1 MSTSKLFLK
10 FIPYYFSMVKARF
23 RKIIT
28 WAFVVI
34 LAGGLVVGGYIGYKT
49 YAAASKVAQTNN
61 PISLISSFTR
71 SSLESTDGVTNIL
84 IAGNSADDSGHSG
97 AALTDSIMIVSINQN
112 TKRVTLISVPRDL
125 WVYMPGYDYGK
136 INAAYPY
143 GGMDLLE
150 KVIEEN
156 LGIRCHYNLLVNY
169 TALKEAVD
177 AVGGIDITIASSDSR
192 GIYDSSVDYTTGGAL
207 VSLTNGTH
215 HLTGQQALNL
225 ARARGSGYGSYGY
238 EQSDFTRTQY
248 QQQIL
253 LALAAKASSKSV
265 IANPLAAGTI
275 ISSLGS
281 NISTNLTLGQ
291 METLYSDY
299 KDSAAAVAQITLSNV
314 NGQNLLTNYT
324 SSDGQ
329 SALIPA
335 AGLDNFTAIQSALK
349 AITEPLTTSEN

>member
-1 MSTSKLFLK
+1 MHMKRTRLRKVIIWLF
-10 FIPYYFSMVKARF
+10 V
-23 RKIIT
+23 
-28 WAFVVI
+28 
-34 LAGGLVVGGYIGYKT
+34 GLLVGGIATGGYLGYKA
-49 YAAASKVAQTNN
+49 YAAAAKVAKTSN
-61 PISLISSFTR
+61 PIKLVSSFTR

-84 IAGNSADDSGHSG
+84 IAGNSADDTGHSG
-97 AALTDSIMIVSINQN
+97 AALTDSIMIASINQK
-112 TKRVTLISVPRDL
+112 TRHVTLISVPRDL
-125 WVYMPGYDYGK
+125 WVYMPGYGYGK

-150 KVIEEN
+150 EVIEEN
-156 LGIRCHYNLLVNY
+156 LGIHCHYNLLINY

-177 AVGGIDITIASSDSR
+177 AVGGIDITIASTDSR
-192 GIYDSSVDYTTGGAL
+192 GLYDSSIDYTTGGAL
-207 VSLTNGTH
+207 VNLTNGTH

-238 EQSDFTRTQY
+238 AQSDFTRTQY

-253 LALAAKASSKSV
+253 LALATKASSKSV

-299 KDSAAAVAQITLSNV
+299 KNLSASSITQVTLNDV
-314 NGQNLLTNYT
+314 NGTNLLASYT

-335 AGLDNFTAIQSALK
+335 AGLDDFTIIQNTLKSIIQATATTTASA
-349 AITEPLTTSEN
+349 S